1 MQASQSVSKQK
12 ASVEYNFFMI
22 IIISI
27 KKEESSAPLL
37 LEISSGVKYL
47 TNSLLGVDKQAA
59 SVVKQ
64 HSRAEAGSR
73 PG

>member
-1 MQASQSVSKQK
+1 
-12 ASVEYNFFMI
+12 MI